1 MGVFTWQRMVIRAT
15 SEPDCELKFRRK
27 NALQIIP
34 MAQPW
39 QFSTTLDNL
48 SSVRFCYIV
57 RDDHKAKPHSSDA
70 PRFGDLGRMHHGTG
84 NG

>member
-1 MGVFTWQRMVIRAT
+1 
-15 SEPDCELKFRRK
+15 
-27 NALQIIP
+27 

-39 QFSTTLDNL
+39 QFSTTLNNL
-48 SSVRFCYIV
+48 SIVRFCYIV

>member
-1 MGVFTWQRMVIRAT
+1 MVIGVT
-15 SEPDCELKFRRK
+15 GEPDCELKFRRK

-34 MAQPW
+34 ITQPW
-39 QFSTTLDNL
+39 QFSATLYNL
-48 SSVRFCYIV
+48 SIVRFWYIV